1 VERVDEDRTNSGPR
15 RRLATL
21 RQVKADLTEHNLTL
35 VSAGVAFYA
44 LLAIF
49 PAVVAMVLV
58 YALVARADQVEGQLE
73 PVLRVLPSEA
83 GGLLLRQL
91 EAAAAA
97 NDNGLTI
104 GLVISLLATLWA
116 ATGGM
121 SALMTGLNVAYGV
134 RDERGFVKVR
144 AAALALTLG
153 ALVSAVVA
161 LGLIAAFPVVL
172 DRVGLDPARAAGAQV
187 ARWGTLAV
195 LVAIG
200 LSVLYRFGPHRPHA
214 RWRPLTVGAT
224 VAIVVWIAVAAGF
237 SLYVSTFGS
246 YSRTY
251 GSLAAVIVLLMW
263 LYLSAFAVLLG
274 AEVDAVRARRHAPD
288 AAGTTPNASNAS
300 TGTDEAN
307 READAAASAE
317 GPEADADTSPAR
329 QRTVAAA
336 ADMAELAE
344 LNERLNAA
352 RIVGTE
358 VTVAQAAAVAAN
370 DPVEPVLPRTPG
382 RHRHSRVG
390 FGSHQPQPT
399 KAR

>member
-1 VERVDEDRTNSGPR
+1 VERVDGDRTNSGPR
-15 RRLATL
+15 RRFATL
-21 RQVKADLTEHNLTL
+21 RQVKEDLNEHNLAL

-49 PAVVAMVLV
+49 PAIVAMVLV
-58 YALVARADQVEGQLE
+58 YGLTASADQVEGQLA
-73 PVLRVLPSEA
+73 PVLRTLPSDA

-91 EAAAAA
+91 QGAVDA

-121 SALMTGLNVAYGV
+121 SALMTGLNIAYGV
-134 RDERGFVKVR
+134 REERGFAKPR
-144 AAALALTLG
+144 AIALSLTFG
-153 ALVSAVVA
+153 ALFSAVVA

-172 DRVGLDPARAAGAQV
+172 DRVGLDPARATGAQV
-187 ARWGTLAV
+187 ARWVTLVV

-214 RWRPLTVGAT
+214 RWRPLTIGAT
-224 VAIVVWIAVAAGF
+224 VAIVAWMTVAAGF
-237 SLYVSTFGS
+237 AAYVSTFGS

-274 AEVDAVRARRHAPD
+274 AEVDAVRARRHAPTAPDTAAVPSD
-288 AAGTTPNASNAS
+288 AEAGA
-300 TGTDEAN
+300 GHD
-307 READAAASAE
+307 DV
-317 GPEADADTSPAR
+317 SPAR
-329 QRTVAAA
+329 ERTATAI

-344 LNERLNAA
+344 LNKQLSAA
-352 RIVGTE
+352 RIKGTE

-370 DPVEPVLPRTPG
+370 DPVEPVRPRTTG

-390 FGSHQPQPT
+390 FG
-399 KAR
+399 AR